1 MALSMT
7 SLLVHDETVPQRAR
21 DALRTAQ
28 LADASIRDALMVRA
42 ARILGAET
50 GLPCEDVRELVDL
63 SVSCR

>member
-7 SLLVHDETVPQRAR
+7 SLLVHDETVPRRAR

-28 LADASIRDALMVRA
+28 LADASVRDALMVRA

-50 GLPCEDVRELVDL
+50 GLPCEDERELVDL